1 MNRRI
6 LIQVTTPG
14 VIIGLLLFLACLGS
28 AWYID
33 RLQSDMAKVLSRNV
47 TSLQAAQELEIQVH
61 RLRFYLF
68 LNILDPKSEAR
79 QSSVDQDHERFE
91 DALRKVCMTAHTSM
105 ELTLVAKIERVYGQY
120 KEELAQIEEQ
130 AGRQGT
136 PVNLSKWAEQH
147 PISNVIQ
154 PCEALLDLSR
164 DTMKQTSEDNS
175 RVSRQVRWL
184 MILLGFV
191 GPISGLLVG
200 FAVARGLS
208 RSIYQL
214 SVRVQDMARAT
225 QLDQDVAAVSI
236 QADGDM
242 QNLDRQ
248 LQQVVA
254 RVEDVTERFERQ
266 QREMLRAEQLSAVGQ
281 LAASVAHEVRNPL
294 TSMKMLVEAAQRA
307 RNPKPL
313 SAEDLKVIH
322 GEIARLEDTVQSF
335 LDFARLPSPK
345 RCRCELRQIIKQ
357 ALDLIQAR
365 ARQQK
370 VEVITDVPEQVL
382 DANVD
387 QDQICN
393 VLVNLFL
400 NALDAMPQEGQL
412 EVKLAE
418 SPDGARQIEIADTGP
433 GISADI
439 LPRLFTPFTSSK
451 PTGTGLGL
459 SICRRIV
466 EEHGGTISAWN
477 RPEGGACF
485 LISLASVD
493 NENSLTPGADATRLA
508 ADHSPLTT
516 HHSPTS
522 HVHTTGH

>member
-14 VIIGLLLFLACLGS
+14 AIIGLLLFLACLGS

-61 RLRFYLF
+61 RLRFHTF
-68 LNILDPKSEAR
+68 LNILDPKREGR
-79 QSSVDQDHERFE
+79 QSSIDEDHERLE
-91 DALRKVCMTAHTSM
+91 DSLRKVRDTAHSPK
-105 ELTLVAKIERVYGQY
+105 ERTLVAKVERVYGQY
-120 KEELAQIEEQ
+120 KQELAQIEEQ
-130 AGRQGT
+130 AGRKGA
-136 PVNLSKWAEQH
+136 PVNLSQWAKQH

-164 DTMKQTSEDNS
+164 DAMEQTSEDNS

-322 GEIARLEDTVQSF
+322 GEIARLEHTVQSF

-345 RCRCELRQIIKQ
+345 RCRCDLRQIIKQ

-365 ARQQK
+365 ARQQQ
-370 VEVITDVPEQVL
+370 VEVITDVPEQ
-382 DANVD
+382 
-387 QDQICN
+387 
-393 VLVNLFL
+393 
-400 NALDAMPQEGQL
+400 ALA
-412 EVKLAE
+412 
-418 SPDGARQIEIADTGP
+418 
-433 GISADI
+433 
-439 LPRLFTPFTSSK
+439 
-451 PTGTGLGL
+451 
-459 SICRRIV
+459 
-466 EEHGGTISAWN
+466 
-477 RPEGGACF
+477 
-485 LISLASVD
+485 
-493 NENSLTPGADATRLA
+493 
-508 ADHSPLTT
+508 
-516 HHSPTS
+516 
-522 HVHTTGH
+522 